1 MTDRDFDVH
10 AYDQGYRDGRH
21 DAAAEIDRLRA
32 ALDEAAKDL
41 DDWGAYTKANKVRAA
56 LGDEK

>member
-1 MTDRDFDVH
+1 MTDRDFDIR

-32 ALDEAAKDL
+32 ALDEATKDL

-56 LGDEK
+56 LRGKK